1 MAQTPKLTAAHT
13 GRNKIVAQ
21 IVRMGRCSMIQLMHD
36 EYKNSATD
44 ESIIDVDCVAALS
57 LPSTMTDSAN
67 VASATEG
74 AAPNKPAKLFGLK
87 RSPSSAKVETDIP
100 PMMKRI
106 RISFMMPRQKY
117 PRTLQ
122 SLSLKT
128 ARHLQA
134 RRAWTKIAANELFL
148 LPRCGA
154 GCRRNTA
161 ITGSSNPVPQGIN
174 RA

>member
-1 MAQTPKLTAAHT
+1 
-13 GRNKIVAQ
+13 
-21 IVRMGRCSMIQLMHD
+21 MH
-36 EYKNSATD
+36 
-44 ESIIDVDCVAALS
+44 ESIMDVDWVAALS
-57 LPSTMTDSAN
+57 LPSVTTESAN

-87 RSPSSAKVETDIP
+87 TSPSSAKVETDIP

-106 RISFMMPRQKY
+106 RISFIMRRQNY

-134 RRAWTKIAANELFL
+134 PSSLDEDCGEGVVYCTSLRCRL
-148 LPRCGA
+148 LPEYSDHR
-154 GCRRNTA
+154 
-161 ITGSSNPVPQGIN
+161 IIESSAPMYKSGMNSDKNPDKRDRFESDERSPERKGDLQ
-174 RA
+174 AQ